1 MSKNKI
7 NKKVKRSY
15 QDMIFDLCNNAIMSI
30 IVIIMLYPM
39 WHVLIASV
47 SDSNYLAAHRG
58 ILLAPLNFTLEAYR
72 LVMKNPNILSGYV
85 NTIFVVVVGTIGS
98 TFITAIGAYALAR
111 KNYPF
116 KRIVT
121 FFIIF
126 TMYFGG
132 GIIPR
137 YLLLANGMN
146 MRNNIW
152 VLIIPHLVTT
162 YNLIV
167 MRTGFEGIPDSLEE
181 SARIDGASDFRILFQ
196 IIIPVAL
203 PTVAVIVLFYAV
215 SYWNSWFDATIFI
228 NDRNKYPLQV
238 VMREILIANSTE
250 SMTAGEA
257 GDRVAIGESIKY
269 AAIMIS
275 TLPILF
281 VYPFVQK
288 YFVKGMTVGA
298 VKG

>member
-1 MSKNKI
+1 M
-7 NKKVKRSY
+7 VKRNY
-15 QDMIFDLCNNAIMSI
+15 KDVIFDVCNNVVMFLV
-30 IVIIMLYPM
+30 VIIMLYPM
-39 WHVLIASV
+39 WHVLVASL
-47 SDSNYLAAHRG
+47 SDSNYLTSHRG
-58 ILLAPLNFTLEAYR
+58 ILLWPLKFTTAAYK
-72 LVMKNPNILSGYV
+72 LVMKNPNIITGYV
-85 NTIFVVVVGTIGS
+85 NTIFVVVVGTVGS
-98 TFITAIGAYALAR
+98 TFITAIGAYALSR
-111 KNYPF
+111 KDYPF
-116 KRIVT
+116 KRLIN
-121 FFIIF
+121 FFIVF

-137 YLLLANGMN
+137 YLLLANGLGL
-146 MRNNIW
+146 RNNIW
-152 VLIIPHLVTT
+152 VLIIPSLLTT

-203 PTVAVIVLFYAV
+203 PTVAVILLFYAV

-228 NDRNKYPLQV
+228 NDRDLFPLQV
-238 VMREILIANSTE
+238 IMREILISNSTD
-250 SMTAGEA
+250 SMADGGA
-257 GDRVAIGESIKY
+257 GDLEAIGESIKY

-275 TLPILF
+275 TIPILF